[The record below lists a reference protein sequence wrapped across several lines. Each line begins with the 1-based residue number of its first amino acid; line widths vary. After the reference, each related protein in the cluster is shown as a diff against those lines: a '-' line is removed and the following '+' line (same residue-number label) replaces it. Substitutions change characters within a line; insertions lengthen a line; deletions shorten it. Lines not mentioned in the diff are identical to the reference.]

1 MSSED
6 IQISKSTLTK
16 RYIKKAI
23 STLSKYAYNELYVLV
38 EFVEESQ
45 ECSFGS
51 DYEDDYDPELVG
63 DIEIGDD
70 LKTEEQYY
78 ALIHEIGHAILH
90 YEEREPENVLLLETA
105 SWVEGLKKANELG
118 LKVNE
123 KEFIKQMFHAL
134 DLYRNANMSDSI
146 T

>member
-1 MSSED
+1 M
-6 IQISKSTLTK
+6 
-16 RYIKKAI
+16 
-23 STLSKYAYNELYVLV
+23 SKYAYNELYVLV
-38 EFVEESQ
+38 EFIEDSQ

-90 YEEREPENVLLLETA
+90 YEKREPQNIILLETA
-105 SWVEGLKKANELG
+105 SWIEGLTKTKQLG

-123 KEFIKQMFHAL
+123 YEFTKQMLVAL
-134 DLYRNANMSDSI
+134 DLYREHLKEDSK
-146 T
+146 TEN